1 MFVSYL
7 RQHRRARAEHIQ
19 SPSMPKRAEQRTG
32 EEEVPVCYEQA
43 SRWEG
48 YEQRKASVNRAGA
61 ARLEQG
67 TDAAG

>member
-1 MFVSYL
+1 
-7 RQHRRARAEHIQ
+7 
-19 SPSMPKRAEQRTG
+19 MPKRAEQRTG

-48 YEQRKASVNRAGA
+48 YKQRKASVNRAGA